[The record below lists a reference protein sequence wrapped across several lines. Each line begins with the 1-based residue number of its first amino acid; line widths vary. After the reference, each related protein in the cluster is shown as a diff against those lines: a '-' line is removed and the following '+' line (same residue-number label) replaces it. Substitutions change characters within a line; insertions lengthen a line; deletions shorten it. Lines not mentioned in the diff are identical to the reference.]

1 MKTKARR
8 TFRIVLPLALLSVA
22 FLLGCQEQGSEIMG
36 PQLKKG
42 GGGGGGKKT
51 ETIATVTL
59 TSGFI
64 GGPQPGRGLGT
75 KDNGMFGFM
84 LTTTVQTNFANSFD
98 NWQADCAVDPP
109 GADANALAQAL
120 VGEHSVT
127 TTARVD
133 TTNLGEPSENN
144 RIGVFEIET
153 EGVRYVRLGTSSLFP
168 ELSPI
173 VTDFTDD
180 GTKIVLTMSGGVVVV
195 RSDGPP
201 SRAVKLHCPND
212 GDVVTVT
219 VVRESN

>member
-168 ELSPI
+168 ELSPS
-173 VTDFTDD
+173 VTNYTDIE
-180 GTKIVLTMSGGVVVV
+180 GTIEFMMTGGVVVV

-201 SRAVKLHCPND
+201 SRAVKLHCPNR
-212 GDVVTVT
+212 DVVTVT